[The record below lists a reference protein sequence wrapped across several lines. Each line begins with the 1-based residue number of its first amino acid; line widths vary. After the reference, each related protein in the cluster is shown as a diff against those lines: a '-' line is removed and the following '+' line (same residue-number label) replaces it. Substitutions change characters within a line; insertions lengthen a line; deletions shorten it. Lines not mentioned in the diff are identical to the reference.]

1 MTRRVL
7 RAATAAIL
15 LAAVLGVA
23 GRSAPLPRPKP
34 VTRADSLAALYA
46 EVAVLT
52 DVVREM
58 AEALDALATEMEGT
72 P

>member
-23 GRSAPLPRPKP
+23 GRSAPLPRPEP
-34 VTRADSLAALYA
+34 ATRADSLAALYA
-46 EVAVLT
+46 EVAVLA
-52 DVVREM
+52 DVTREL
-58 AEALDALATEMEGT
+58 AEALEEWATEMEGT